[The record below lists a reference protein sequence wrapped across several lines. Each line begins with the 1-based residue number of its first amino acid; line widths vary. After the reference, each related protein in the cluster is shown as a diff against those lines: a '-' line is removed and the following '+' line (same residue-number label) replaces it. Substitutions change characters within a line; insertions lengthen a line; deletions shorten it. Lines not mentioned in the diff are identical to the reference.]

1 MTAARTPSIGAG
13 FGDADI
19 TALARLLDS
28 FGVTLGLAS
37 SDGRVKVYVEPGSCP
52 ALPAPRHGSRVGSV
66 TLADGRRLVLTE
78 RDRAPARAPSQAGDT
93 LAGMAAGA
101 DQRQPAG
108 TATRAAS
115 NPGPLGTASGAVPNT
130 ASTDAT
136 AAAPTSASAT
146 SAPATSAP
154 ATSASATAASS
165 STTNSAAIAAS
176 KASHPAPTAGWPI
189 GERRAGADAAEMR
202 FRLLAEHSIDLIVAV
217 DADLAIR
224 YASPAT
230 TSLLGCMPVDLLGRT
245 LAELLA
251 PEDRAAFIARH
262 FTIAARRGQGPDL
275 FKALKRDGSTL
286 WVEARVAALPPGN
299 GLGDFLVTLRDAD
312 QRKRAELALGQVNAE
327 LATLASTDALTGLPN
342 RRQFDAT
349 LHKEWF
355 RALREATPLGLLMI
369 DVDRFKPLNDRHGHQ
384 VGDAFLARV
393 GQVIHQNVRR
403 AGDMAARYGGEEFA
417 VVLPGTSATGALEI
431 AEVIRRA
438 VACADTHDL
447 VDGGYP
453 LSVSIGAAAVVPLA
467 GGGSAMLV
475 HSADAALY
483 DAKRNGRN
491 RVEVRQ

>member
-1 MTAARTPSIGAG
+1 MRPGSTPVIAPGITSG

-19 TALARLLDS
+19 TALARLLDG

-37 SDGRVKVYVEPGSCP
+37 SDGRVKVYVEPGSSL

-78 RDRAPARAPSQAGDT
+78 RDRAPARAPGQPGDGPAS

-101 DQRQPAG
+101 DHSRPGGAAFPPASPPASPSHSSTSTPPG
-108 TATRAAS
+108 SASS
-115 NPGPLGTASGAVPNT
+115 NPGM
-130 ASTDAT
+130 
-136 AAAPTSASAT
+136 AT
-146 SAPATSAP
+146 SK
-154 ATSASATAASS
+154 AA
-165 STTNSAAIAAS
+165 
-176 KASHPAPTAGWPI
+176 HPAPTAGWPI

-230 TSLLGCMPVDLLGRT
+230 TSLLGCLPVDLLGRT

-262 FTIAARRGQGPDL
+262 FTNAARRGRGPDL
-275 FKALKRDGSTL
+275 FKALKHDGSTL

-299 GLGDFLVTLRDAD
+299 GLGDYLVTLRDAD
-312 QRKRAELALGQVNAE
+312 QRKRAEDALGLVNAE
-327 LATLASTDALTGLPN
+327 LHTLASTDALTGLPN

-393 GQVIHQNVRR
+393 GQVIHHNVRR

-438 VACADTHDL
+438 VASTDNHDL
-447 VDGGYP
+447 VDGGYA

-483 DAKRNGRN
+483 EAKRNGRN